1 MEINNFLG
9 RESFQWSGG
18 DANQLFIFIWPYIY
32 MEFVYK
38 PIKKEILNTTTPAG
52 GLAVGSSV
60 QV

>member
-1 MEINNFLG
+1 
-9 RESFQWSGG
+9 
-18 DANQLFIFIWPYIY
+18 

-60 QV
+60 QVQVVTYCLTSTGCSRFFRRRAV